1 MLILKSSFP
10 LIQIGWEN
18 IFLTDL
24 CRDKK
29 KCWIKKFGVLI
40 FIKLFS
46 TKILSDARIW
56 DEKQLLDS
64 DHAHSK
70 PRPSPFFV
78 SSQPREQDLH
88 RGPHPRDPAS
98 GEARGLTKF
107 QDLTKF

>member
-1 MLILKSSFP
+1 ML
-10 LIQIGWEN
+10 
-18 IFLTDL
+18 
-24 CRDKK
+24 DKK
-29 KCWIKKFGVLI
+29 VWRFNIL
-40 FIKLFS
+40 KLFS
-46 TKILSDARIW
+46 TKILSDAGIW
-56 DEKQLLDS
+56 DEKQFLDS